1 MKSPRVSQHLWRF
14 TWSSARSGTI
24 AMCLTGRFALFVLLF
39 ACCCIPVQAQSD
51 DEGLDQQL
59 AQIDEMLIEAEQS
72 DSDTQ
77 REQLANQCLAR
88 ARSVRYESG
97 MIKASLLLGEVCAR
111 TGRSEKALRHYLEAE
126 NRSINNKNLAFLPNV
141 YRVMGNLFFE
151 QRMYAQA
158 RRYYGEVLK
167 TEPGNML
174 VLEQVAD
181 AALYEQKYDTAE
193 IHYKSLIT
201 RYKLMGDN
209 VRLVH
214 IYQKLANAYQE
225 SGNYGKSLLY
235 YLRIEDIVERFGEP
249 YEKGRL
255 YNNLGK
261 VYVTLKD
268 YKKALEYFKKTELQ
282 CDYAKLTIHPCEL
295 PELLYTNLG
304 ISLHNTG
311 DSKGGLTYL
320 GRALNIIKARKDEKA
335 MANLEHL
342 IATVYFSSGDLYNAL
357 EHNNEAIRL
366 GKATE
371 QVDVQI
377 LAYETAAKIYQ
388 DLYDFENAFLN
399 FTQYLTL
406 YDSTRLDEQ
415 RRQLL
420 LAERSSQLRA
430 AEGEIR
436 FLLAQQEIKD
446 RDLQQVRVEQ
456 EKLELVYRALAAEA
470 REREQDVVLLQ
481 KQKEVDQATLRE
493 KTALALEAQQ
503 RLRLAAEQLD
513 TEKKNAI
520 ITELSRK
527 NEIEQAEQLAKEQ
540 EMTLLRQER
549 DISDLKLREQQ
560 NFERNTYI
568 GGSILGFFLLVFS
581 GLWLF
586 ARRVSRRLK
595 VQNVE
600 IQAQKNMIDA
610 ERSKSDR
617 LLRNILPEE
626 IAHELKTRGH
636 ASPQLYPAATVMFTD
651 FVNFTKLSAHLPPEQ
666 VISEL
671 NECFLAFDEII
682 DRHGLEKIKTIG
694 DAFMCAGGLPV
705 PNETH
710 PIDAVKAAI
719 EINKWLQHRKQN
731 YPDAVFHEMRIGIH
745 TGAVVAGVV
754 GKNKFAYDIWG
765 DAVNLAS
772 RMEEMGEAGRINLTK
787 ETYALVKDVI
797 PCEFRGQREVHNKG
811 MIDMY
816 FVV

>member
-1 MKSPRVSQHLWRF
+1 MDCAHSIRL
-14 TWSSARSGTI
+14 I
-24 AMCLTGRFALFVLLF
+24 ACKWTDFRWFKCRMVVLLL
-39 ACCCIPVQAQSD
+39 AVSSSWPVAVWSQSD
-51 DEGLDQQL
+51 DEGIDQQL
-59 AQIDEMLIEAEQS
+59 AQIDEMLNEAEQS
-72 DSDTQ
+72 DSDTY

-88 ARSVRYESG
+88 ARSVRYVTG
-97 MIKASLLLGEVCAR
+97 TMKASLILGEVYAR
-111 TGRSEKALRHYLEAE
+111 TGRSEKALRYYLEAE
-126 NRSINNKNLAFLPNV
+126 NQALNNKNVAFLPSV

-151 QRMYAQA
+151 QKMYTQA
-158 RRYYGEVLK
+158 RRYYGEVIK
-167 TEPGNML
+167 ADPNNVQVM
-174 VLEQVAD
+174 EQIAD
-181 AALYEQKYDTAE
+181 AALFEAKYDTAE
-193 IHYKSLIT
+193 IYYKNLIS
-201 RYKLMGDN
+201 RYKLLGDN
-209 VRLVH
+209 VHLVH

-235 YLRIEDIVERFGEP
+235 YLRIEDIVERFGASF
-249 YEKGRL
+249 EKGRL

-282 CDYAKLTIHPCEL
+282 CEYAQLTPRPCEL

-311 DSKGGLTYL
+311 DSKGGLQYL
-320 GRALNIIKARKDEKA
+320 NRALAMLKARKDDKA

-342 IATVYFSSGDLYNAL
+342 IATVYFSAGDLYNAL

-366 GKATE
+366 GKLTE

-503 RLRLAAEQLD
+503 RLRLAAEQLSA
-513 TEKKNAI
+513 EKKNAI
-520 ITELSRK
+520 ISELKRK
-527 NEIEQAEQLAKEQ
+527 GEIEQAEQLAKEQ
-540 EMTLLRQER
+540 EMTLLRQDR
-549 DISDLKLREQQ
+549 DINELKLREQQ
-560 NFERNTYI
+560 IFERNTYI
-568 GGSILGFFLLVFS
+568 GGGILGFFLLVFS
-581 GLWLF
+581 SLWLF

-600 IQAQKNMIDA
+600 IQAQKNMIET

-626 IAHELKTRGH
+626 IATELKTRGH
-636 ASPQLYPAATVMFTD
+636 ASPQLYPSATVMFTD
-651 FVNFTKLSAHLPPEQ
+651 FVNFTKLSANLPPEQ

-705 PNETH
+705 PNHTH
-710 PIDAVKAAI
+710 AIDTVKAAI
-719 EINKWLQHRKQN
+719 EINQWLQHRRQAN
-731 YPDAVFHEMRIGIH
+731 SEAVFHEMRIGIH

-787 ETYALVKDVI
+787 ETYEIVKNEV

-811 MIDMY
+811 LIEMY
-816 FVV
+816 FVRTV